1 MKAARL
7 YGVQDLR
14 LEDVPK
20 PEAKPGE
27 VLIKVK
33 AVGICGSDLS
43 RYRSHGPKFPEKGIF
58 TFGHE
63 FSGQIEAVGEGVTK
77 FKAGDRVTA
86 CPALPCF
93 ECEYCKKGEYARCM
107 TLEVIG
113 AVRDG
118 AYAEYITMP
127 EVNVVPIPDNV
138 TYEQAA
144 VIEPT
149 AVVYHGLYKTKMQP
163 GDDVAVMGCGPIG
176 LLSILVAKVFG
187 AKRIIAIDIMEEK
200 LEWAKQCGA
209 TDVVLSKIDDY
220 NSARNGVL
228 EVTNGRGAD
237 VVIESGGTPITSA
250 QVLGLGCK
258 GAKVLY
264 LGIPYGDVNIPREY
278 FEKIGRSE
286 LTVYGSWNAIQQG
299 FPGKPWTSTVAALEK
314 GLIDYSPII
323 THRYALD
330 DIEEVF
336 KANFER
342 KTLFGKIMFF
352 PEGVEK

>member
-20 PEAKPGE
+20 PEAKKGE

-63 FSGQIEAVGEGVTK
+63 FSGQVEAVGEGVTN

-93 ECEYCKKGEYARCM
+93 ECEFCKQGQYARC
-107 TLEVIG
+107 TSLEVIG

-127 EVNVVPIPDNV
+127 ERNVLPIPDSV
-138 TYEQAA
+138 SYEDAA
-144 VIEPT
+144 MIEPT
-149 AVVYHGLYKTKMQP
+149 SVVFHGMYKLNMQP
-163 GDDVAVMGCGPIG
+163 GDDVVVMGCGPIG
-176 LLSILVAKVFG
+176 LYSICVAKIFG

-209 TDVVLSKIDDY
+209 TDTVLSKIDDY
-220 NSARNGVL
+220 DSARNGVL
-228 EVTNGRGAD
+228 EITDGRGAD

-258 GAKVLY
+258 GGKVLY
-264 LGIPYGDVNIPREY
+264 LGIPYGDIKIPREY

-299 FPGKPWTSTVAALEK
+299 FPGKPWKSAIAFLEK
-314 GLIDYSPII
+314 GLINYGPII
-323 THRYALD
+323 THRYPLD

-336 KANFER
+336 KKNFER
-342 KTLFGKIMFF
+342 KTIFGKIMFF
-352 PEGVEK
+352 PEGVEE